1 MKIDSP
7 TFLTETTFISSS
19 VVFSSGSQK
28 IGNTDDDQHIV
39 IGNFS
44 GSAKTT
50 GSFGAVKVKGSPLI
64 TGDSD
69 SVIIGDYGLTNTNL
83 LIRGSSYSTT
93 AGIRLERGSS
103 GNNFLLTNDGD
114 FNLERDGI
122 GDLMKVSYTGTFSFP
137 QANTKICGSSTSTG
151 TFGAVAI

>member
-50 GSFGAVKVKGSPLI
+50 GSFGAEKVI
-64 TGDSD
+64 A
-69 SVIIGDYGLTNTNL
+69 
-83 LIRGSSYSTT
+83 SS
-93 AGIRLERGSS
+93 I
-103 GNNFLLTNDGD
+103 
-114 FNLERDGI
+114 
-122 GDLMKVSYTGTFSFP
+122 
-137 QANTKICGSSTSTG
+137 
-151 TFGAVAI
+151 